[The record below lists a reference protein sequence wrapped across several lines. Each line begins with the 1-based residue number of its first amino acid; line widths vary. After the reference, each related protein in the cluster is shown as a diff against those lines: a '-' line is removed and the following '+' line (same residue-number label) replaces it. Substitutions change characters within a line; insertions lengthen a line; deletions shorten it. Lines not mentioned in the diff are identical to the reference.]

1 MFTMVWIKVEGGG
14 YLSVDKIMNIYSIIC
29 MPKFGMQGKIQVYA
43 KTVGPSVTRAGKET
57 SDITTLYSG
66 NLPYLDALLEKIMG
80 ELEAKLDEH
89 MRDPEQM
96 NSKEVF
102 RLREKIQEMKYKG
115 LYALEDDEIRLIED
129 DVKQEGDRVVERI
142 IRTIVSAQKFN
153 DPAIIDLQKI
163 LKTN

>member
-1 MFTMVWIKVEGGG
+1 MVWIRMEGGG

-43 KTVGPSVTRAGKET
+43 KTVGPSVASAGKDA

-66 NLPYLDALLEKIMG
+66 DLPYLDSVLEKIIA
-80 ELEAKLDEH
+80 ELEAKLNDCKQ
-89 MRDPEQM
+89 DSEQM
-96 NSKEVF
+96 NSNEAF

-129 DVKQEGDRVVERI
+129 DVKQEGDRVVEHV

-163 LKTN
+163 L